1 MKINYKKVLSV
12 GSVVLIVS
20 FSVYYFYIY
29 YLNQKT
35 YEKLNICQNDDLIV
49 KLISKNINPFSK
61 FNFIK
66 KRNQDC
72 NTLLIENKYN
82 LINLQEPNQE
92 VCSVLSSSTN
102 SVSMLV
108 LTYVNDMYD
117 RETAAKELNKTVNL
131 MSNLNS
137 CPEYMDNMI
146 ILVKLKKRLGL

>member
-146 ILVKLKKRLGL
+146 TLVKLKKRLGL

>member
-29 YLNQKT
+29 YLNQKS

-49 KLISKNINPFSK
+49 KLISKNVNPFSK
-61 FNFIK
+61 FNYIK

-146 ILVKLKKRLGL
+146 TLVKLKKRLGL

>member
-49 KLISKNINPFSK
+49 KLISKNVNPFSK
-61 FNFIK
+61 FNYIK

>member
-49 KLISKNINPFSK
+49 KLISKNVNPFSK
-61 FNFIK
+61 FNYIK

-146 ILVKLKKRLGL
+146 TLVKLKKRLGL

>member
-49 KLISKNINPFSK
+49 KLISKNVNPFSK
-61 FNFIK
+61 FNYIK

-117 RETAAKELNKTVNL
+117 REAAAKELNKTVNL

-146 ILVKLKKRLGL
+146 TLVKLKKRLGL

>member
-29 YLNQKT
+29 YLNQKS

-61 FNFIK
+61 FNYIK

>member
-61 FNFIK
+61 FNYIK

>member
-1 MKINYKKVLSV
+1 M
-12 GSVVLIVS
+12 
-20 FSVYYFYIY
+20 
-29 YLNQKT
+29 
-35 YEKLNICQNDDLIV
+35 IV

-92 VCSVLSSSTN
+92 VCSVLASSTN

-146 ILVKLKKRLGL
+146 TLVKLKKRLGL

>member
-92 VCSVLSSSTN
+92 VCSVLASSTN
-102 SVSMLV
+102 
-108 LTYVNDMYD
+108 
-117 RETAAKELNKTVNL
+117 TV
-131 MSNLNS
+131 
-137 CPEYMDNMI
+137 
-146 ILVKLKKRLGL
+146 

>member
-61 FNFIK
+61 FNYIK

-82 LINLQEPNQE
+82 LINLQESNQE
-92 VCSVLSSSTN
+92 VCSVLASSTN

-117 RETAAKELNKTVNL
+117 REAAAKELNKTVNL
-131 MSNLNS
+131 MSNFNS

-146 ILVKLKKRLGL
+146 TLVKLKKRLGL

>member
-49 KLISKNINPFSK
+49 KLISKNVNPFSK
-61 FNFIK
+61 FNYIK

-92 VCSVLSSSTN
+92 VCSVLASSTN

-146 ILVKLKKRLGL
+146 TLVKLKKRLGL

>member
-29 YLNQKT
+29 YLNQKS

-49 KLISKNINPFSK
+49 KLISKNVNPFSK
-61 FNFIK
+61 FNYIK

>member
-92 VCSVLSSSTN
+92 VCSVLASSTN
-102 SVSMLV
+102 FVSMLV

-146 ILVKLKKRLGL
+146 TLVKLKKRLGL